1 MDENKEI
8 VFINPVPQMK
18 KCRFCGNVIEEDMQ
32 FCTFCGKNQNE
43 EILNKN
49 QKRILRRKKKNNL
62 KTLSVISF
70 IVSFLLLIFAVI
82 RMCFYNTL
90 TVSLFGTT
98 YENIIINQTV
108 TIGSLIISMMFLKL
122 GMFLYKL

>member
-8 VFINPVPQMK
+8 VFVNPVPQMK
-18 KCRFCGNVIEEDMQ
+18 NCRFCGNAIEEDMQ

-43 EILNKN
+43 EIKN
-49 QKRILRRKKKNNL
+49 QKRIIRRKKKKNL
-62 KTLSVISF
+62 KTLSMISF
-70 IVSFLLLIFAVI
+70 IVSFLILVFAVI

>member
-1 MDENKEI
+1 MEENKDI
-8 VFINPVPQMK
+8 VFVNPAPSFKQ
-18 KCRFCGNVIEEDMQ
+18 CRFCGNEIEEDMQ
-32 FCTFCGKNQNE
+32 FCTICGKNQNE
-43 EILNKN
+43 EIPNKKT
-49 QKRILRRKKKNNL
+49 KRVVRRKKKNPL
-62 KTLSVISF
+62 KTLSL
-70 IVSFLLLIFAVI
+70 VSFLLSFLILSFAVI

-90 TVSLFGTT
+90 SVSLFGTT

>member
-8 VFINPVPQMK
+8 VFVNPVPQMK